1 MRRQG
6 FRFAFG
12 LAACAFACS
21 APRAI
26 AASNWVDPVGAPA
39 EILPLAANS
48 LTLAVVKSG
57 DHYVAVGGR
66 GQILLSN
73 DGTTWKQSQV
83 QTRTTFTAV
92 TAVDANVWAVGH
104 EGVIAHSADG
114 GEHWEIQRS
123 DPMKADAEANEAT
136 RDPQQG
142 APLLSVLFTTSQ
154 HGFAVGAY
162 SLALRTDDGGAHWQ
176 PMTVAA
182 PAAKKEAGAKSDDDI
197 DDDAAPAKGNAKM
210 TFSDKELKIG
220 EEASPHLNAIA
231 RTGSGALIIVGERGS
246 AFQSR
251 DDGATWKRIQ
261 LPYDGSM
268 FGIIAYENDHVLAYG
283 LRGHVY
289 ESGDLGTQW
298 AEVETNTEL
307 SLMGG
312 AALPDGGAV
321 IVGANGI
328 VLVRINGHDALKGF
342 IDTPAG
348 IIAATLPLSKDTLLI
363 AGENGLSTFQPH

>member
-12 LAACAFACS
+12 LAACAVACAS
-21 APRAI
+21 ARADEKSAWI
-26 AASNWVDPVGAPA
+26 DPISAPA

-48 LTLAVVKSG
+48 LMLAIAKSG

-73 DGTTWKQSQV
+73 DGRTWKQSPV

-92 TAVDANVWAVGH
+92 AAVDANVWAVGH
-104 EGVIAHSADG
+104 EGVIAHSSDG

-123 DPMKADAEANEAT
+123 DPLKANAEANEAT

-142 APLLSVLFTTSQ
+142 APLLSVLFTSAT

-162 SLALRTDDGGAHWQ
+162 SLALRTDDGGVHWT

-182 PAAKKEAGAKSDDDI
+182 AAKKDANAK
-197 DDDAAPAKGNAKM
+197 DDDAAAAKDDGKM
-210 TFSDKELKIG
+210 TFSDKELTIG

-231 RTGSGALIIVGERGS
+231 RTGSGGLIIVGERGS
-246 AFQSR
+246 GFQSR
-251 DDGATWKRIQ
+251 DDGATWKRIR

-268 FGIIAYENDHVLAYG
+268 FGVIGYENDHVLAFG

-312 AALPDGGAV
+312 AGLPDGGAV

-328 VLVRINGHDALKGF
+328 VLVRMNGHDALKGY

-348 IIAATLPLSKDTLLI
+348 IVAAALPLSKDTLLI
-363 AGENGLSTFQPH
+363 AGENGLGTFQPH